1 MSSVK
6 LQQLKVIQEVVK
18 QQLNVT
24 AAAEALYTSQPG
36 LSKQIKQLED
46 ELGVVIFERSG
57 RQLKSVTPAGI
68 AVMNQIE
75 RVLSGVEGILH
86 SVEEFKTPDIGT
98 LSIATTHTQ
107 ARYVLPKML
116 YHFVRR
122 YPKVKLNM
130 HQGTPIQIAKMAAS
144 GEVDLCLA
152 TEAMELFEDLVMLPC
167 YHWNRCILT
176 PCDHPLR
183 EQDELTLEAVAQYPI
198 LTYTFGFTG
207 RSTLDRAFNRKM
219 LKPNVVFT
227 ASDADV
233 IKTYVRLG
241 LGIGII
247 AKMAYDPAIDTDMC
261 ALDASHLFESNTSKF
276 GLRRGSYLRHYIYDF
291 IERFSPHLTPEMVS
305 KAIESE
311 NQQQI
316 DQLFKSVELPKY

>member
-1 MSSVK
+1 MK
-6 LQQLKVIQEVVK
+6 LQQLKIIREVAK
-18 QQLNVT
+18 QHLNVT
-24 AAAEALYTSQPG
+24 VAAKALYTSQPG
-36 LSKQIKQLED
+36 LSKQIKQLEE

-57 RQLKSVTPAGI
+57 RQLTQVTPAGEKI
-68 AVMNQIE
+68 LQRVEQ
-75 RVLSGVEGILH
+75 VLSGIDDIRQTAN
-86 SVEEFKTPDIGT
+86 EFSDPNEGT

-107 ARYVLPKML
+107 ARYLLPKIL

-122 YPKVKLNM
+122 YPRVKLNM
-130 HQGTPIQIAKMAAS
+130 HQGTPLQIAEMAAS
-144 GEVDLCLA
+144 GNVDLCLA

-183 EQDELTLEAVAQYPI
+183 ELENLTLEAVAKYPI

-207 RSTLDRAFNRKM
+207 RSTLDRAFHTHN
-219 LKPNVVFT
+219 LTPNVIFT

-241 LGIGII
+241 MGVGII

-261 ALDASHLFESNTSKF
+261 ALDASHLFEPNTSKF
-276 GLRRGSYLRHYIYDF
+276 GLRRGSYLRGYIYDF
-291 IERFSPHLTPEMVS
+291 IEQFSPHLTQNMVD
-305 KAIESE
+305 KALAAQS
-311 NQQQI
+311 QQEI
-316 DQLFKSVELPKY
+316 DQLFKGTELLTY